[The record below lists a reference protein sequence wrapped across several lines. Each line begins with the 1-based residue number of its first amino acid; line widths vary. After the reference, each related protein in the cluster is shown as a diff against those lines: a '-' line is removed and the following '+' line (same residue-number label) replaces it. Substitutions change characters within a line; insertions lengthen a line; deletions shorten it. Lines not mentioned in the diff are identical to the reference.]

1 MYKIRFKYVWIVRN
15 FSLNELKDEDFKHSR
30 RVNGYTG
37 QMKIALKKVKVK
49 NDWLYHTLWRLQ
61 KAILCLL
68 NTPTVPLHWL
78 KLTGIDD
85 TKVEKKTFLKYLF

>member
-49 NDWLYHTLWRLQ
+49 KWLVIPYIMKITESNFVFIEHTH
-61 KAILCLL
+61 CPS
-68 NTPTVPLHWL
+68 T
-78 KLTGIDD
+78 LT
-85 TKVEKKTFLKYLF
+85 